1 MGKTVALQT
10 WILYAFTTL
19 GLSLTPGP
27 NGMLALS
34 HGALYGVKRTL
45 LTISGGVL
53 GFVVLLGLAMSGISA
68 ILKASSTALTW
79 LTWLGAAWL
88 LWLGVQLWRSPPMSL
103 DNVGADSQAHGSLFL
118 QGLLSALSNPKV
130 LLFFG
135 AFLTPFIAPAA
146 PLLPQFLVM
155 ALTFAII
162 EFAIELLL
170 ALLAQRIRPWLQR
183 MGHRFN
189 QACAILFG
197 LIAVVLLMA
206 H

>member
-1 MGKTVALQT
+1 MTLQT
-10 WILYAFTTL
+10 WILFAFATL

-34 HGALYGVKRTL
+34 HGALYGVRRTL

-53 GFVVLLGLAMSGISA
+53 GFVLLLGLAMSGISA
-68 ILKASSTALTW
+68 ILKTSSAALAW

-88 LWLGVQLWRSPPMSL
+88 LWLGVQLWRSPPLSLENMS
-103 DNVGADSQAHGSLFL
+103 ADPRAHGSLFL

-135 AFLTPFIAPAA
+135 AFLTPFIAPSA
-146 PLLPQFLVM
+146 PLLPQFVVM
-155 ALTFAII
+155 ALTFAVI
-162 EFAIELLL
+162 EFGIELLL
-170 ALLAQRIRPWLQR
+170 AVLAQRIRPWLQR
-183 MGHRFN
+183 LGHRFN
-189 QACAILFG
+189 QICAVLFG
-197 LIAVVLLMA
+197 LIAVVLVLA